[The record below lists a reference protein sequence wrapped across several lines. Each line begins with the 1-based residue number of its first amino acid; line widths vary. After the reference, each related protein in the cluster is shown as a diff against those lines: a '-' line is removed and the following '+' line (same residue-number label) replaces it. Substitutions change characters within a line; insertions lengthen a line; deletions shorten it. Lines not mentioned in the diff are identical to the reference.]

1 MLKVIDVSSNQ
12 GLIKI
17 APIDCDAVI
26 AKATGGTS
34 YVNDCC
40 DYVIQQCIKLGKPWG
55 FYHYAHEFGH
65 VDTPQK
71 EADYFIQNTR
81 DYFTHGI
88 VALDYEVAIN

>member
-1 MLKVIDVSSNQ
+1 MLRVIDVSSNQ

-71 EADYFIQNTR
+71 
-81 DYFTHGI
+81 
-88 VALDYEVAIN
+88 